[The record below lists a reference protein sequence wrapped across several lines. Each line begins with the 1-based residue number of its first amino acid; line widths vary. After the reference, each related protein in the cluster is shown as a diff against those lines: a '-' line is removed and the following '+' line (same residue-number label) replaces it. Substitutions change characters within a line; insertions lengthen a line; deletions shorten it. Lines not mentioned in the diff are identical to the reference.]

1 METLPVKKDWTAFGV
16 FIAMLALNYA
26 VITAVRAADAR
37 TAAQGSY
44 AAQAS
49 GECTQATI
57 PVDAPVPA
65 PSYAE
70 GEII

>member
-1 METLPVKKDWTAFGV
+1 METLPVKRDWTAFGV

-26 VITAVRAADAR
+26 VITAVHAADAR
-37 TAAQGSY
+37 TATEGSY

-57 PVDAPVPA
+57 PVDVPA
-65 PSYAE
+65 PAAPYAE